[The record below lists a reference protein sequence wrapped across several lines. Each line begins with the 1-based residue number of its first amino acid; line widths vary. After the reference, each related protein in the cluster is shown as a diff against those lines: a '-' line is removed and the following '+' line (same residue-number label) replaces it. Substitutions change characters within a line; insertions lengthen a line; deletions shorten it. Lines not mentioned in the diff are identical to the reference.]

1 MTGTGKPMNTIFL
14 PFCPFRNRRA
24 FIWFS
29 LHHKWRDFSMKTTSN
44 FISMKKNDEKI
55 TMMTAY
61 DFPTA
66 KFAEEAGMDMILVG
80 DSLGMVVLGYDSTV
94 FVTMDDMVHHGKAV
108 RRGAKDTFVV
118 VDMPFG
124 TYHGTIDSALT
135 NAVQLMQ
142 QTGAQAVKLEGADD
156 VLPVIEKLTFAGIP
170 VIAHL
175 GLLPQSAGVLGG
187 YKVQG
192 KTAAAAEKLIEDAK
206 QCEKAGAC
214 AIVLECIPHQLTDTI
229 SKALT
234 IPTIGIG
241 AGAQADGQVLVF
253 HDMVKYGTHHIPKFV
268 KEFANVGEP
277 ILAGIKQYVEEVK
290 NGTFPTI
297 EHSFTMKEEQLSALY
312 GGNHANNTND
322 K

>member
-1 MTGTGKPMNTIFL
+1 MV
-14 PFCPFRNRRA
+14 
-24 FIWFS
+24 FS
-29 LHHKWRDFSMKTTSN
+29 SQKWRDNSMKTTSN
-44 FISMKKNDEKI
+44 FISMKTNNEKI

-94 FVTMDDMVHHGKAV
+94 LVTMDDMIHHGKAV
-108 RRGAKDTFVV
+108 RRGAKDTFLV

-124 TYHGTIDSALT
+124 TFHGSTDQALT
-135 NAVQLMQ
+135 NAIELLQK
-142 QTGAQAVKLEGADD
+142 TGAQAVKLEGADA

-170 VIAHL
+170 VVAHL

-192 KTAAAAEKLIEDAK
+192 KTAAAAEKLLEDAK
-206 QCEKAGAC
+206 LCEQAGAC
-214 AIVLECIPHQLTDTI
+214 AVVLECIPHQLTETI
-229 SKALT
+229 SSALT

-241 AGAQADGQVLVF
+241 AGAAADGQVLVF

-290 NGTFPTI
+290 SGTFPTL
-297 EHSFTMKEEQLSALY
+297 EHSFTMKEEQLSQLY
-312 GGNHANNTND
+312 GGNHGNSKND
-322 K
+322 